1 MAATS
6 WRLGIA
12 TGCNVNVPIAST
24 LDVFA
29 DAGVSVVEIGTP
41 PRHFDP
47 WDPANV
53 QPLAGQLRR
62 LHLDVASIHAPFG
75 GPSDLSDPR
84 PERRHAA
91 IGGALV
97 AASTLKRL
105 GGAHV
110 IVHTTDVVRDGE
122 DVGRRLRHS
131 ADSLRVIADACAQ
144 MGVRLV
150 VETPLPHLI
159 GGQPDE
165 FAWILAQLDEGVG
178 VCIDTGHVALG
189 AGWDRFVGVAGRR
202 LIHVHAN
209 DNHGRFDDHLAP
221 GDGVIDWGRVRASL
235 KAIEFGGWIVLE
247 LACAGIPAAPDI
259 SRALECARKLLD

>member
-1 MAATS
+1 MT
-6 WRLGIA
+6 WRLGVA

-29 DAGVSVVEIGTP
+29 DAGVTAVEISTP

-47 WDPANV
+47 WESACVPV
-53 QPLAGQLRR
+53 VAGQLHR
-62 LHLDVASIHAPFG
+62 LHIEPVSIHAPFG

-91 IGGALV
+91 IGGAV
-97 AASTLKRL
+97 AAASTLRQF

-110 IVHTTDVVRDGE
+110 IVHTTDVVRDGH
-122 DVGRRLRHS
+122 DVGERLRHC
-131 ADSLRVIADACAQ
+131 ADSLRVLARVCEQ

-165 FAWILAQLDEGVG
+165 FAWILEQLDERVG
-178 VCIDTGHVALG
+178 VCIDTGHVFLG
-189 AGWDRFVGVAGRR
+189 AGWHRFAEVAGRR
-202 LIHVHAN
+202 LVHIHAS
-209 DNHGRFDDHLAP
+209 DNRGQFDDHLAP
-221 GDGVIDWGRVRASL
+221 GDGSIDWHPIRESLRAMN
-235 KAIEFGGWIVLE
+235 FDGCVVLE
-247 LACAGIPAAPDI
+247 LASAGIPAAPEI
-259 SRALECARKLLD
+259 SRALQCARNLLW